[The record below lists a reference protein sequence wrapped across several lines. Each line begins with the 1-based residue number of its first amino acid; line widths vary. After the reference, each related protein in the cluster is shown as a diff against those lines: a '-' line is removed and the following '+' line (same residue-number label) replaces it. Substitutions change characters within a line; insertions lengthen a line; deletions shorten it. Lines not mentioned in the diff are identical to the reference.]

1 MIRKLFKVQR
11 GKSLGQCTWSM
22 SLRVSRDGHY
32 CPVDLLLRSKQ
43 ITFSLL
49 KLFPGYV
56 FNLYPSFILLPPL
69 LFCRLIVGSHGGQG
83 SLFGQWKP
91 GKTATG
97 NQDKGIFHSMKLFC
111 ILHGHTNS
119 YLKIKRRAICFACT
133 GSVAQMWLFSG
144 DKARLWHSSFFLL
157 LFI

>member
-1 MIRKLFKVQR
+1 
-11 GKSLGQCTWSM
+11 M

-56 FNLYPSFILLPPL
+56 SNLYHSLILLPVL
-69 LFCRLIVGSHGGQG
+69 LFCRLIVDLHGGLW
-83 SLFGQWKP
+83 SLFGQWKAWNF
-91 GKTATG
+91 GKTSTRH
-97 NQDKGIFHSMKLFC
+97 QDKVLFHSTKLFC
-111 ILHGHTNS
+111 ILHWQTNS
-119 YLKIKRRAICFACT
+119 YLKIKGRAICFAHT

-144 DKARLWHSSFFLL
+144 DKACLWHSSFFS
-157 LFI
+157 IYISTVPHYPEKNIH